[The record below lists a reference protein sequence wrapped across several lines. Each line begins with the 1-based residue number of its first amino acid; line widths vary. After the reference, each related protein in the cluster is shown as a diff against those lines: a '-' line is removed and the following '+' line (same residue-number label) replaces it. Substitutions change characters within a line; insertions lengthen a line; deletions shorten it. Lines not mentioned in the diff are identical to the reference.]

1 MEVKVSSEQLKS
13 DGAAVGSSKA
23 DSGFEQIIQKPV
35 SVQSDIEELDG
46 DLASEVE
53 KDVLKPIAKSSRSRA
68 IKFSIIG
75 LLLAG
80 GAGLA
85 AVSFLKPE
93 WLGLAGT
100 SPAPAAAGADK
111 NANAPQQDRVVANVN
126 GVDINESEVLP
137 IMAAGVDRAVAID
150 RYINKVLAAQLAE
163 KEYQKDAEVA
173 LRAAEREVLSTLY
186 MQKRTQAVNDG
197 VTDDEIKSYYDK
209 NVRDEDYKR
218 YKLRYYLTQD
228 VTDGENIAKAILN
241 KERDALAK
249 LKYMKEGTDN
259 MLMAGEMPYG
269 LGQVVRSLKEGETS
283 RPIVLRNGVFVLNL
297 EEVKAQPKPTI
308 DKVKGEIKNLLV
320 AERIGLD
327 LSEKRK
333 SAKIELK

>member
-1 MEVKVSSEQLKS
+1 MNGNPGFPGKPGAVSYLKPELIGLASVSSE
-13 DGAAVGSSKA
+13 
-23 DSGFEQIIQKPV
+23 
-35 SVQSDIEELDG
+35 
-46 DLASEVE
+46 AST
-53 KDVLKPIAKSSRSRA
+53 AN
-68 IKFSIIG
+68 
-75 LLLAG
+75 
-80 GAGLA
+80 
-85 AVSFLKPE
+85 
-93 WLGLAGT
+93 
-100 SPAPAAAGADK
+100 ADK
-111 NANAPQQDRVVANVN
+111 KPNASPQDRVVANVN

-163 KEYQKDAEVA
+163 KEYQKDAQVA

-197 VTDDEIKSYYDK
+197 VTDEQIKSYYDK

-228 VTDGENIAKAILN
+228 VNDGENTAKAILN

-297 EEVKAQPKPTI
+297 EEVKAQPKPTV

-320 AERIGLD
+320 AEKIGAELN
-327 LSEKRK
+327 EQRK
-333 SAKIELK
+333 NARIELK